1 MQESEQYLSAEQ
13 ALSGICYGKFPI
25 FACSKLYKREL
36 AEKYPYPAG
45 QLYEDT
51 ATTYKLVGAA
61 GHMVYGNRIIYYWRQ
76 RSGSITHAAINERH
90 FYGITAAKE
99 QMAYME
105 QHYPAV
111 VPAARA
117 RCAMK
122 TIDLAYR
129 LVMGKMDRPL
139 FERIRAEIK
148 PLLAQLNADQNAGLS
163 LKIRSTVLSWGYVP
177 YRILSLVYHGLCRL
191 SGRV

>member
-1 MQESEQYLSAEQ
+1 
-13 ALSGICYGKFPI
+13 
-25 FACSKLYKREL
+25 
-36 AEKYPYPAG
+36 
-45 QLYEDT
+45 
-51 ATTYKLVGAA
+51 
-61 GHMVYGNRIIYYWRQ
+61 
-76 RSGSITHAAINERH
+76 
-90 FYGITAAKE
+90 
-99 QMAYME
+99 
-105 QHYPAV
+105 
-111 VPAARA
+111 
-117 RCAMK
+117 MK